1 MTVEQRSRKVFDE
14 SSIRQIVKAEIAEYA
29 PEIERMIG
37 SAVKKGMRT
46 HASDETLR
54 AEKTVEDAF
63 SAMPHVISSAYV
75 AQEGIWQLFIIHDSD
90 ELGRMVEKLVDE
102 SVRVEGLPS
111 VPLLE
116 LRVRH
121 VSEMAHT
128 PPEAKLLFAKR

>member
-1 MTVEQRSRKVFDE
+1 MAGARS
-14 SSIRQIVKAEIAEYA
+14 QAA
-29 PEIERMIG
+29 
-37 SAVKKGMRT
+37 

-54 AEKTVEDAF
+54 AEKTVADAF

-75 AQEGIWQLFIIHDSD
+75 PQEDIWQLFIIHDSD

-111 VPLLE
+111 VPLLD